1 MLDNNSYQLSLL
13 TRNKAFVR
21 QICLLYCFHTRN
33 IVRIKTVQILH
44 LSSYDE
50 MNVLFVFGK
59 YTSWHDSSERMQF
72 FIAKNLLL
80 GGYRTFFRR
89 ENDFFRPFM
98 CILKIFIQIFC
109 TSFICVWHSL
119 LVWCLAF
126 AALTQILTCLTLDY
140 KVASLLQII
149 DWVVL
154 VVTFNHKNPTERIK
168 K

>member
-89 ENDFFRPFM
+89 ENDFVRPF
-98 CILKIFIQIFC
+98 ISISEIFIQIFC
-109 TSFICVWHSL
+109 ISFICVWCSKSKSS

-126 AALTQILTCLTLDY
+126 AALNQSWL
-140 KVASLLQII
+140 A
-149 DWVVL
+149 W
-154 VVTFNHKNPTERIK
+154 H
-168 K
+168 

>member
-89 ENDFFRPFM
+89 END
-98 CILKIFIQIFC
+98 LL
-109 TSFICVWHSL
+109 CVS
-119 LVWCLAF
+119 
-126 AALTQILTCLTLDY
+126 
-140 KVASLLQII
+140 
-149 DWVVL
+149 
-154 VVTFNHKNPTERIK
+154 
-168 K
+168 